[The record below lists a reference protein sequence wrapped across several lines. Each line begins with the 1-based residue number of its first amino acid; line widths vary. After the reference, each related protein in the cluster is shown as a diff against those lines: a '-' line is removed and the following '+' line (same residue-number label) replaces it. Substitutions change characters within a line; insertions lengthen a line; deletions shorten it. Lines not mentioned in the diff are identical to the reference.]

1 MNLPLAREF
10 QTLVIILTFVSVG
23 LSGFEVFDHVWIWS
37 LWAILIFFVR
47 DFRRRTPADPL
58 ANISPVDGR
67 IVTIEKDFD
76 PHLQRQ
82 SIIYTIRQ
90 SMTGEFNLH
99 SPSEGKLKELWV
111 NKSDHSKTLSFWIET
126 DEKDQVVLEIKLL
139 NAVQHAST
147 HTHPGERIGQG
158 ERLGFT
164 AIACLTRVYLP
175 VSVKRV
181 GCVGDKVIAGQDTL
195 ANFTH

>member
-1 MNLPLAREF
+1 MLPVAREF
-10 QTLVIILTFVSVG
+10 QTLVIIFTLVSIG
-23 LSGFEVFDHVWIWS
+23 LSGVEIFDHVWIWS
-37 LWAILIFFVR
+37 LWIIVIFFVR

-67 IVTIEKDFD
+67 IVNIENDFD

-90 SMTGEFNLH
+90 SMIGEFNLH
-99 SPSEGKLKELWV
+99 SPAEGKLRELWV
-111 NKSDHSKTLSFWIET
+111 KKPQHGKTLSFWIET
-126 DEKDQVVLEIKLL
+126 DGQDQIVLEINLQS
-139 NAVQHAST
+139 VIQHVST

-164 AIACLTRVYLP
+164 AIACLIRVYLP